1 MARRPSWRLAA
12 IVLLALVGL
21 SAVAALDGDD
31 PAPTPE
37 APPAERFLAAWARS
51 RAATFRSVSDFTRTS
66 HSTGAEL
73 TDRLVVAQRPP
84 DRLAVDG
91 DGGTGLVEGRR
102 LACTYRD
109 RRLVC
114 ASAAAGRTYDDDV
127 TRQLD
132 TLGEYVTGDDPLYT
146 VVAEGPDDRVGDC
159 FVLTL
164 ARDLFAPPLGTRARY
179 CFDAE
184 IGAPTLTE
192 IERVEADDVTRAIS
206 IEPEVTDADLDPDT
220 ALRDP

>member
-12 IVLLALVGL
+12 VVLLALVGL

-31 PAPTPE
+31 PAPTSE
-37 APPAERFLAAWARS
+37 AAPAERFLDAWARS

-66 HSTGAEL
+66 HSTDAEL
-73 TDRLVVAQRPP
+73 SDRLVVAQRPP
-84 DRLAVDG
+84 DRLAIDG
-91 DGGTGLVEGRR
+91 DGGTGLVRGRR

-114 ASAAAGRTYDDDV
+114 DEAPAGRTYEDDV
-127 TRQLD
+127 TRQLE
-132 TLGEYVTGDDPLYT
+132 TLEGYVTGDDPLYT
-146 VVAEGPDDRVGDC
+146 VVAEDLDGPVGEC

-179 CFDAE
+179 CFDPD

-192 IERVEADDVTRAIS
+192 IERVEADDVTATVS
-206 IEPEVTDADLDPDT
+206 LEPEVTDADLDPDT